1 MCYQS
6 RLKSG
11 ARLIDDVYGWL
22 DDPAQFNPSDVIIA
36 FEYPKTPVVTN
47 LKPQGAQ
54 YLQWGLLPKWAKERG
69 HQKYTLNAKV
79 ETLREKPSYKD
90 VVQNRCLVI
99 ADGFYEW
106 RWLTRDGKSKQKY
119 CIYVKDDPLFAF
131 AGLWSE
137 WKDRSTGEILNT
149 YTIVTTAANEM
160 MSYIHNT
167 KKRMPLILSK
177 EDESQWL
184 DGTPPEYFIH
194 REPELLTEKV
204 V

>member
-22 DDPAQFNPSDVIIA
+22 DDPAGFNPSDVIIA
-36 FEYPKTPVVTN
+36 FEYPRTPVVTN

-54 YLQWGLLPKWAKERG
+54 FLQWGLLPKLAKTIDHR
-69 HQKYTLNAKV
+69 KYTLNAKV

-90 VVQNRCLVI
+90 VIDNRCLII

-119 CIYVKDDPLFAF
+119 CITVKDGELFTF

-137 WKDRSTGEILNT
+137 WKDKSTGEVLNT
-149 YTIVTTAANEM
+149 YTIVTTAANEI

-167 KKRMPLILSK
+167 KKRMPLVLTK
-177 EDESQWL
+177 EDEALWL
-184 DGTPPEYFIH
+184 EGTPPEYFVG
-194 REPELLTEKV
+194 REPELVGEKV
-204 V
+204 